1 MQSVPVLDPGSSWAT
16 LSRLKLVSN
25 QDTELVLSERDLDH
39 RSNYSSLNIVAAIAA
54 S

>member
-1 MQSVPVLDPGSSWAT
+1 MPVLDPGSSWAT

-25 QDTELVLSERDLDH
+25 QDTELVLHVSERDLDH